1 MHLKFSTDE
10 YIFNGLSTAGFPFLL
25 WENMASC
32 REVNE
37 FLRHYISRGTIESR
51 NSWAAIGRALYDY
64 FGFLEG
70 NGLDWKDVDRGER
83 KNLVA
88 GYRDYCFDVA
98 KLSRNT
104 IRNRLVYVCEFYKY
118 ASQKKW
124 INKLPYSFETRNFVN
139 DGGFLA
145 HLSRNGGKREV
156 RSVMPRKHKHI
167 VKFLTIEESN
177 RLLDAAENIHHNM
190 IIRLALKVG
199 LRREELATFPVAYV
213 FDPDKKNSKTR
224 NVKVLLDPEDGHGMR
239 TKGTKSRTILMP
251 RETMKALHRYLVH
264 HRGARASLTNNV
276 HPELFLNQ
284 DGMPWSQNGKGIEA
298 MVRKIGRK
306 VGIETHPHML
316 RHTYATHTLVTLQR
330 HRQSNGIEPLV
341 FLQQQLGHA
350 SIRSVMIYLHIVNEL
365 ADDAVL
371 AYDLELNELGDTKL

>member
-1 MHLKFSTDE
+1 M
-10 YIFNGLSTAGFPFLL
+10 GFPILS
-25 WENMASC
+25 WEDMTSC
-32 REVNE
+32 REANE
-37 FLRHYISRGTIESR
+37 FLQYYLSRGTVESK

-70 NGLDWKDVDRGER
+70 NELNWKDVDRGER

-104 IRNRLVYVCEFYKY
+104 IRNRLVYICEFYKH
-118 ASQKKW
+118 AAQEKW
-124 INKLPYSFETRNFVN
+124 INKLPYSFEMRNFVG

-145 HLSRNGGKREV
+145 HLSRNVGKREV

-167 VKFLTIEESN
+167 VKFLTIEEAN
-177 RLLDAAENIHHNM
+177 RLLKAAENTHHQM
-190 IIRLALKVG
+190 IIKLALKTG
-199 LRREELATFPVAYV
+199 LRREELATFPAAYV
-213 FDPDKKNSKTR
+213 FDPDKTNSRAR
-224 NVKVLLDPEDGHGMR
+224 NVKVLLNPEDGNGMR
-239 TKGTKSRTILMP
+239 TKGMKTRKILMP

-264 HRGARASLTNNV
+264 HRGARASLTSNQ
-276 HPELFLNQ
+276 HPQLFLNQ
-284 DGMPWSQNGKGIEA
+284 DGKPWAQNGKGIEA

-306 VGIETHPHML
+306 IGIETHPHML

-330 HRQSNGIEPLV
+330 HRHDNGIEPLV

-371 AYDLELNELGDTKL
+371 AYDQELNELGEEKL